1 MKTTPFR
8 SGFNARTR
16 CRRKMLLP
24 ANTIISR
31 YRILSRIGAG
41 GMGDVYLAEDTRLG
55 RRVALKVLPEQFN
68 TDEDRLR
75 RFEQEARSASA
86 LNHPNIIT
94 IHEVGSE
101 EGFRFIATE
110 FIEGETVRQRLKEAG
125 FGVRESIDV
134 AIQIARALA
143 AAHRVGIVHRD
154 IKPENVMLRPDGIVK
169 VLDFGVVKLTEKFV
183 EHMSGSQSGD
193 GDQGDVDTIGL
204 VTTEANIVMGSPNY
218 MSPEQARGLTVD
230 GRTDIFSLGALLYEM
245 LTGRMPFKGASVSDV
260 IVSILE
266 RQPPRLAELLP
277 EIPEKIQPIV
287 DRALAKDLEARYQ
300 SIDEMLE
307 DLKHLRRR
315 LERELGLD
323 DSLRPGDTRHPA
335 PQTDSNT
342 RVTAPELAQ
351 QSDHISTVRV
361 ASSAEYLVGELRGHK
376 RSVVISL
383 IVVIVLAAAV
393 VAYLMMPANA
403 RPIDSIAVLPFA
415 NQSTNPDAEYL
426 SEGLTESLINNLS
439 QSPNLKVMS
448 RNSVFRYKGQEAN
461 AKTVGRQLGVHGVVT
476 GRVVLR
482 GDTISIIINLIDTRD
497 DTQVWGEQYDRA
509 MSELPTLQ
517 KQIAR
522 EVSEKL
528 QHRLSGEAE
537 RRVTSRYSDNAEA
550 YQLYLKGR
558 FYWNKRTEDGLKKGV
573 AHFNEALEKDPS
585 YALAYAG
592 LADCYALLYEYS
604 TVPSPDLYP
613 KAKAAAIRA
622 LEIDDTL
629 AEAHTSLAAAC
640 EYEWN
645 WAEAQVEYERAIE
658 LNPNYET
665 AHHWYSAYLIS
676 RKRFEEA
683 VREARRASD
692 LDPLSLIINTAL
704 GRALHSAGQHNAA
717 IEQLRKTLDLDANF
731 AEAHFQ
737 LALAYEGRGSY
748 GEAIRE
754 FEKFSELSGDKLAKA
769 WIARVHA
776 ESGNKD
782 LARKQLEEVFA
793 AAKPGEPSPYQIATV
808 YAALGEKDRAFE
820 WLEKVYEQRS
830 YYVVFLNSDH
840 ALQGLRDDAR
850 FLGLLGRV
858 GLS

>member
-1 MKTTPFR
+1 MKTTPSR
-8 SGFNARTR
+8 TGFNARTR
-16 CRRKMLLP
+16 CRGKMLLP

-110 FIEGETVRQRLKEAG
+110 FIEGQTVRQRLKEAG

-134 AIQIARALA
+134 AIQVARALA

-183 EHMSGSQSGD
+183 EHISGSQAGE
-193 GDQGDVDTIGL
+193 GEQGDVDTIGL

-218 MSPEQARGLTVD
+218 MSPEQARGLAVD

-266 RQPPRLAELLP
+266 RQPPRLADLVP
-277 EIPEKIQPIV
+277 EIPEKVQPIV

-300 SIDEMLE
+300 TIDEMLE
-307 DLKHLRRR
+307 ALKHLRRR

-323 DSLRPGDTRHPA
+323 DSLRPSDVRHPA

-342 RVTAPELAQ
+342 RVTAPELAP

-361 ASSAEYLVGELRGHK
+361 SSSAEYLISELKGHK
-376 RSVVISL
+376 RAVLISL
-383 IVVIVLAAAV
+383 IVLIVIAGAV
-393 VAYLMMPANA
+393 FAYLVMPAKA

-415 NQSTNPDAEYL
+415 NQSNNPDAEYL

-461 AKTVGRQLGVHGVVT
+461 ARTVGRQLGVHGVVT
-476 GRVVLR
+476 GRIVLR
-482 GDTISIIINLIDTRD
+482 SDTISIIINLIDTRD

-517 KQIAR
+517 KEIAR

-537 RRVTSRYSDNAEA
+537 RRVTRRYGDNAEA

-558 FYWNKRTEDGLKKGV
+558 FYWSKRTEDGLKKGV

-604 TVPSPDLYP
+604 AVPTPELYS

-622 LEIDDTL
+622 LEIDDSL
-629 AEAHTSLAAAC
+629 AEAHTSLAAAY

-645 WAEAQVEYERAIE
+645 WAEAEVEYERAIE

-704 GRALHSAGQHNAA
+704 GRALNSAGQHDAA

-737 LALAYEGRGSY
+737 LALAYEGKGSY

-754 FEKFSELSGDKLAKA
+754 FEKFRELSGDQSAKA

-776 ESGNKD
+776 ESGNKE
-782 LARKQLEEVFA
+782 LARKQLDEVFA
-793 AAKPGEPSPYQIATV
+793 AAKPGEPAPYTIATI
-808 YAALGEKDRAFE
+808 YAALGDKDRAFE
-820 WLEKVYEQRS
+820 WLEKVIEQRS
-830 YYVVFLNSDH
+830 YYVVFLNSDY
-840 ALQGLRDDAR
+840 ALRGLRDDPR
-850 FLGLLGRV
+850 FLGLLGRI
-858 GLS
+858 GLG